1 MDLDRRVRL
10 AMDDA
15 IQAAKDQEEEQRMR
29 EGLLKHGFDEKQLEG
44 VNLAGLRALF
54 HRECENAGPQANDR
68 QMAFDARSKSIAAR
82 YGVSAPRKL

>member
-1 MDLDRRVRL
+1 
-10 AMDDA
+10 MDDA

-54 HRECENAGPQANDR
+54 HRECERAGPQANDCR
-68 QMAFDARSKSIAAR
+68 MAFDSRRRANIATQRDEFAAR
-82 YGVSAPRKL
+82 YGVSIPRKL